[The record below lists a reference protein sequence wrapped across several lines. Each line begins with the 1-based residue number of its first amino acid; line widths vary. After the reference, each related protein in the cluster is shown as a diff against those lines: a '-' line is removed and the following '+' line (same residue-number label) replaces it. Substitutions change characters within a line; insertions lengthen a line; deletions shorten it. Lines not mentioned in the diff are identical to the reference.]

1 MKRRKEMFAKFHKAV
16 VVVVMLWT
24 TSAAVLG
31 QSSQEPEEKNAA
43 RTKRSLQWTS
53 NVLIRELAL
62 AVGHPLVH
70 SELELLPYQIEQ
82 LKQLQYDFQSE
93 VTKTAREFARTK
105 PAERDAGLLEV
116 YERTREEIERVL
128 LPKQSARLEQIAV
141 QSMATVSNSE
151 DGMGLV
157 DLLTQPTIRAEL
169 AITDEELQAMQEA
182 SQEQSEKLKREIAE
196 LRAKANQ
203 VVLAKVPAKLREQV
217 QDLIG
222 QPFDFGDFQ
231 LQAGGVFRSS
241 KDK

>member
-1 MKRRKEMFAKFHKAV
+1 MLAKIHKAMV
-16 VVVVMLWT
+16 LLVMVLMSST
-24 TSAAVLG
+24 AVRG
-31 QSSQEPEEKNAA
+31 QSIQESEASNVT
-43 RTKRSLQWTS
+43 RDKRSLQWTS

-105 PAERDAGLLEV
+105 PAERDAGLAEV
-116 YERTREEIERVL
+116 YDRTRLEIERVL
-128 LPKQSARLEQIAV
+128 LPRQSARLEQIAV
-141 QSMATVSNSE
+141 QSMGTVSNSE

-157 DLLTQPTIRAEL
+157 DLLMQPTVRAEL
-169 AITDEELQAMQEA
+169 AISDEELQAMQEA
-182 SQEQSEKLKREIAE
+182 SKEQTEKLKQEIAA

-203 VVLAKVPAKLREQV
+203 IVLAKVPAKLREQV
-217 QDLIG
+217 QELIG
-222 QPFDFGDFQ
+222 EPFDFGDFQ